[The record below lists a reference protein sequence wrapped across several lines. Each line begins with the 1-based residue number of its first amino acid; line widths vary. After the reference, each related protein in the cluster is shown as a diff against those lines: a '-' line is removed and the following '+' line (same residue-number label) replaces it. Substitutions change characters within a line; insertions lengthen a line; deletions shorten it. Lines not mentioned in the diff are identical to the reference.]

1 MMQIVTPESHP
12 HGVRC
17 GVCREVIDYWNV
29 YMTALDS
36 MTDAGDPIET
46 IRCVECQPN

>member
-1 MMQIVTPESHP
+1 MMQIVTPESFP

-36 MTDAGDPIET
+36 MTGDGVAVET
-46 IRCVECQPN
+46 IRCIDCT

>member
-1 MMQIVTPESHP
+1 MQIVTPESHP

-17 GVCREVIDYWNV
+17 GGCREVIDYWNV

-36 MTDAGDPIET
+36 MTVAGDPIET
-46 IRCVECQPN
+46 IRCIDCN